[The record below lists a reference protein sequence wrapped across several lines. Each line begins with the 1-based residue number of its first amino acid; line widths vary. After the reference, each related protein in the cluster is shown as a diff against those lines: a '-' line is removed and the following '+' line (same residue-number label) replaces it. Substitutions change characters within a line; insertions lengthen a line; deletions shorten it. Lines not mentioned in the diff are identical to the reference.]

1 MASGASIRQAEY
13 VHFAARPPTR
23 PVRRTLFLACTKIR
37 SKHRMAAATRAR
49 AKPVSLVMLTKA
61 TPITHVHKMA
71 GVFSS
76 CEKYSASGAPNKR
89 PMGKSA

>member
-1 MASGASIRQAEY
+1 
-13 VHFAARPPTR
+13 
-23 PVRRTLFLACTKIR
+23 
-37 SKHRMAAATRAR
+37 MAAATRAR